1 MRIMILKMIMIMLM
15 SRQCLG
21 GTESEQNVKWEGGE
35 RGAFVGFTK
44 QGIGKNN

>member
-15 SRQCLG
+15 SMQCLG

-35 RGAFVGFTK
+35 RKHLWDLQSRALAK
-44 QGIGKNN
+44 